1 MPCENSRSLVTGL
14 WISEKVETKV
24 RHNARESVVYW
35 YREKMQRGCSDP
47 GRALSRLFP
56 GRRPGHQGKDAPQ
69 GARDLWPAPPSSGAG
84 LDFAREVVTMS
95 NEANLI
101 PMDQR
106 SEDEVRELGRRG
118 GIASGA
124 VRRRKRS
131 LREAADLYLSLPVTD
146 RRRVNKLLRR
156 AVNPEDIDNQMA
168 MIAGL
173 TDAATEGDARA
184 ATVLVKLLGEAT
196 PPAGD
201 NDTALAQAARLL
213 EDVESVIE

>member
-1 MPCENSRSLVTGL
+1 
-14 WISEKVETKV
+14 
-24 RHNARESVVYW
+24 
-35 YREKMQRGCSDP
+35 
-47 GRALSRLFP
+47 
-56 GRRPGHQGKDAPQ
+56 
-69 GARDLWPAPPSSGAG
+69 
-84 LDFAREVVTMS
+84 MS

-156 AVNPEDIDNQMA
+156 AVDPEDIDNQMA

-173 TDAATEGDARA
+173 TDAATDGDARA